1 VRHQDLTTEK
11 KREGQAQPISDSAG
25 ETETTGIEEIGR
37 QEGDEEELEE
47 ERSAGEMNEDTKMQP
62 PLDWRELGSKVKFS
76 KDSGWFPHNTVS
88 VFIGEPRANKGAL

>member
-1 VRHQDLTTEK
+1 
-11 KREGQAQPISDSAG
+11 
-25 ETETTGIEEIGR
+25 
-37 QEGDEEELEE
+37 
-47 ERSAGEMNEDTKMQP
+47 MNEDTKMQP